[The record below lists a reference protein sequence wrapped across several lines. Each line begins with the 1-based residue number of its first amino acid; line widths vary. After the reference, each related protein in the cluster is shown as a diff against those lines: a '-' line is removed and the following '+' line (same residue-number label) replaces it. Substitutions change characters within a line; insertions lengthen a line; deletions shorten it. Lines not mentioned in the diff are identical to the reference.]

1 MSNRRPNDEE
11 LSPSE
16 QRGSLEIEKQREV
29 WHFWRGS
36 PELLAQ
42 VARVALRATGRE
54 GKATP
59 GLIDV
64 EAAGDHEIFASP
76 TDFCT
81 QASREALSG
90 FTSIRINVAGDAVRV
105 TVHWRW
111 RRPWWSPFGSGK
123 DAEVVL
129 EVVGADKR
137 LVDDAF
143 TAVRTSLRR
152 AAARSETRQGI
163 FVLAIMVALTAL
175 VIVAVASSLYLLK
188 VSREVIFLACVMM
201 GALGLFV
208 SAFVASWV
216 YPSLEI
222 APGGR
227 TRLRRT
233 GLFVVPISL
242 TLILSGVAKALYG

>member
-1 MSNRRPNDEE
+1 M
-11 LSPSE
+11 
-16 QRGSLEIEKQREV
+16 
-29 WHFWRGS
+29 
-36 PELLAQ
+36 
-42 VARVALRATGRE
+42 
-54 GKATP
+54 
-59 GLIDV
+59 
-64 EAAGDHEIFASP
+64 
-76 TDFCT
+76 
-81 QASREALSG
+81 
-90 FTSIRINVAGDAVRV
+90 
-105 TVHWRW
+105 
-111 RRPWWSPFGSGK
+111 
-123 DAEVVL
+123 L